1 MIELTELQLQAL
13 DAGAEPRLVDP
24 RTNKAFVLIGADDFE
39 RVRELL
45 ELDEGLDMHQVA
57 ALVDRVMREDD
68 AADPTLQFYQ
78 EKYGKRP

>member
-1 MIELTELQLQAL
+1 
-13 DAGAEPRLVDP
+13 
-24 RTNKAFVLIGADDFE
+24 
-39 RVRELL
+39 
-45 ELDEGLDMHQVA
+45 LDMHQVA